1 MSIVDDYLN
10 ETKTLL
16 DLVTAKEL
24 DGLDK
29 AAETIVEAYEA
40 GHHIYVFGCTHSAIL
55 AEEVFY
61 RAGSLAIFEPLWGP
75 GMSVVTTKAMMT
87 SALERNEQ
95 LGTDIIE
102 CSRLAKGDVLIVI
115 STSGKNAVP
124 VEVARAATDR
134 GVKVIGITSRNYDH
148 LEGNHSSGKKL
159 STLDLHLLIDNHAP
173 VGDSAVKVDKFP
185 MAPLSTIVGAFIMHS
200 IALKVA
206 EKMVSEGKTP
216 PVLLSS
222 NVPGGAEHNS
232 QFLNRN
238 DIQQAYLLP

>member
-1 MSIVDDYLN
+1 MSIVDSYLN
-10 ETKTLL
+10 EAKSLL
-16 DLVTAKEL
+16 DLVTAEESGVL
-24 DGLDK
+24 EK

-55 AEEVFY
+55 TEEVFY

-95 LGTDIIE
+95 LGKDIIE
-102 CSRLAKGDVLIVI
+102 CSRLKEGDVLIVI

-124 VEVARAATDR
+124 VEVAKSATER
-134 GVKVIGITSRNYDH
+134 GVKVIGITSRKYDH
-148 LEGNHSSGKKL
+148 LSGNHSSGKKL

-173 VGDSAVKVDKFP
+173 VGDSAVQVDKFP
-185 MAPLSTIVGAFIMHS
+185 MAPLSTIIGAFIMHA
-200 IALKVA
+200 IALNVA
-206 EKMVSEGKTP
+206 EKMVAQGKTP

-222 NVPGGAEHNS
+222 NVPGGAEHNA
-232 QFLNRN
+232 QFLSRD